1 MHSNLVKFPKFYS
14 FLMRLKPNIN
24 YEKLLYLNQVKRQQT
39 IIDLGANIGYFT
51 TLFSHLVGKL
61 GEVHAF
67 EPLPENYRRLKANT
81 ALYSG
86 NVILNNIGVDQATGT
101 KQIFYNSNDLEKAS
115 ILGDHGSYEKS
126 LEIEVISVDQYVR
139 QNKMQNVDF
148 VKCDV
153 EGNEMNALKGMQ
165 ETLNRFQPKLSIEV
179 TLTVEERNL
188 LLELLQKYGYENFQI
203 IQKGYPDL
211 KSNDLDKEEYFY
223 LYASTT
229 KNS

>member
-1 MHSNLVKFPKFYS
+1 
-14 FLMRLKPNIN
+14 MRLKPNIN
-24 YEKLLYLNQVKRQQT
+24 YEKLLYLNQVKRHQT

-139 QNKMQNVDF
+139 QNKMQNV
-148 VKCDV
+148 
-153 EGNEMNALKGMQ
+153 G
-165 ETLNRFQPKLSIEV
+165 
-179 TLTVEERNL
+179 
-188 LLELLQKYGYENFQI
+188 
-203 IQKGYPDL
+203 
-211 KSNDLDKEEYFY
+211 
-223 LYASTT
+223 
-229 KNS
+229 

>member
-14 FLMRLKPNIN
+14 FFMRLKPNIN

-51 TLFSHLVGKL
+51 TLFSRLVGKL

-67 EPLPENYRRLKANT
+67 EPLPENYSWLKANT
-81 ALYSG
+81 AHCSG
-86 NVILNNIGVDQATGT
+86 NVILNNIGVDQATGI
-101 KQIFYNSNDLEKAS
+101 KQIYYNSDDLEKAS
-115 ILGDHGSYEKS
+115 ILGDHISCEKS

-139 QNKMQNVDF
+139 QNKIQNVDF

-211 KSNDLDKEEYFY
+211 KLNDLDKEEYFY